1 MLLLSIL
8 SISHKSDLLLL
19 SKADPSL
26 GEQCCG
32 FRTRQ
37 HHLLSV
43 RPGHI
48 YLEAMQTIKRC
59 FICLATQ
66 LGHIHLEVIQYENIF
81 SEKMHYSSDF
91 CQDNFAAYMQISCHL
106 NDSLAHHLSIFFLL
120 CCNSFIPE
128 VDSIR
133 EGLKKPSCGKIP
145 SNGGGGYPLFRWLF
159 SV

>member
-1 MLLLSIL
+1 MEILIEQVLVVFKWLFTGKDMLLLSIL
-8 SISHKSDLLLL
+8 SISHKSHLLLL

-26 GEQCCG
+26 GKQCCG

-81 SEKMHYSSDF
+81 SEKMHYSSVKTILLHI
-91 CQDNFAAYMQISCHL
+91 CKYRHL
-106 NDSLAHHLSIFFLL
+106 NASLARHLWALSALL
-120 CCNSFIPE
+120 
-128 VDSIR
+128 
-133 EGLKKPSCGKIP
+133 K
-145 SNGGGGYPLFRWLF
+145 
-159 SV
+159 